1 MRQKPFTQR
10 VGDFMEGKGF
20 YIVLFLCVAAIGIS
34 GYFLFSGMLSKE
46 LSAQEGQQTMGQTQ
60 VEEPATTPTVPQVTT
75 EPQAPVTPTTPPAD
89 AEPTEELEDQPTAFL
104 WPVQGEIL
112 RDYSLEVFA
121 YDETMGDW
129 RTHTGMDFSIDQGAQ
144 VTAISDGT
152 VASIEDD
159 PLMGVTVVVDH
170 GDGLT
175 SVYANLSEGPT
186 AVVGDAV
193 TAGTVLGKVGQTA
206 LSETALPSHL
216 HFEMRQD
223 DVSIDPM
230 QFLSR

>member
-1 MRQKPFTQR
+1 MRQKPFAQR

-34 GYFLFSGMLSKE
+34 GYFLFSGMMDLNS
-46 LSAQEGQQTMGQTQ
+46 QEGQQTMGQTQ
-60 VEEPATTPTVPQVTT
+60 VEEPVTP
-75 EPQAPVTPTTPPAD
+75 PVTPAPQTPVTPATPVAPPAETPAD
-89 AEPTEELEDQPTAFL
+89 QGQQEADQPTVFL
-104 WPVQGEIL
+104 WPVDGEIL

-129 RTHTGMDFSIDQGAQ
+129 RTHTGMDMTIDQDTP

-152 VASIEDD
+152 VSAVEND

-175 SVYANLSEGPT
+175 SVYANLAESPS

-193 TAGTVLGKVGQTA
+193 KAGTVIGKVGQTA